1 MDYFKL
7 CRILDESKECWN
19 KIESEI
25 EDMEARDFD
34 SFSDEESERY
44 LLLEKQAL
52 AIEELC
58 EELQGVREFLD
69 RLDNIQNFQE
79 LLDIEVSEQR
89 QGF

>member
-34 SFSDEESERY
+34 SFSDEENERY
-44 LLLEKQAL
+44 IVLEHQAL

-58 EELQGVREFLD
+58 EELQGVKEFLD
-69 RLDNIQNFQE
+69 KLDNVQNFQE
-79 LLDIEVSEQR
+79 LLDREVLEQR
-89 QGF
+89 QRF